1 MSRAN
6 ARWVCC
12 ALALS
17 VLSPAV
23 SGAQT
28 LQEQELEQ
36 SGFARTPSSGDWNV
50 TLGAGLAAVP
60 RYPGAD
66 SDRTQLVPLGEIVYR
81 NQFFFGPAGLGAN
94 LIDADGWRMGPVLG
108 LMPGRSETRAPLLA
122 GLGDI
127 QNSVSAGIFVR
138 YRAGPF
144 AVGGTVRQAIT
155 HTENGL
161 LGLIHADFRITP
173 ARDRLQL
180 FLGPDMEFGNA
191 RHNQTWFGV
200 TPTQSLD
207 SGLPVFTPGGGL
219 RDVGI
224 HANLTYRCTAH
235 VLLRTFASLKDLTG
249 DITDSPIVVRRT
261 QLVIGA
267 GLAYHFE

>member
-1 MSRAN
+1 MNGRSLG
-6 ARWVCC
+6 WLSC

-17 VLSPAV
+17 ALPRALM
-23 SGAQT
+23 AQT

-36 SGFARTPSSGDWNV
+36 SGFARTPTVGDWNV
-50 TLGAGLAAVP
+50 TLGAGLASVP

-66 SDRTQLVPLGEIVYR
+66 RDRARLVPLGDILYR
-81 NQFFFGPAGLGAN
+81 SRIFLGPAGLGVN
-94 LIDADGWRMGPVLG
+94 LIDAGGWRLGPVLG
-108 LMPGRSETRAPLLA
+108 FMPGRSESRDPLLA

-144 AVGGTVRQAIT
+144 EVGGTVRQAIT

-161 LGLIHADFRITP
+161 VGLLHADYRITP

-180 FLGPDMEFGNA
+180 FLGPDLEFANA
-191 RHNQTWFGV
+191 RYNQTWFGV

-207 SGLPVFTPGGGL
+207 SGLPEFTPGGGL
-219 RDVGI
+219 RDVGV
-224 HANLTYRCTAH
+224 HANLTYRCTEH
-235 VLLRTFASLKDLTG
+235 VLVRAFANLKDLTG
-249 DITDSPIVVRRT
+249 DITNSPIVVRRT

-267 GLAYHFE
+267 GLAYHFQ